1 MSKKIG
7 ILGGSFD
14 PPHRGHLEITKSSLK
29 KLKLDFVI
37 WAVTKKNPFK
47 KKPFLSLG
55 KRIFLAKKIVK
66 MNKKIK
72 VKSFDK
78 NIRSSNTINLV
89 KYLKKKRSNAEY
101 FFLIG
106 SDNLI
111 NFHKWKNWKKLIKIC
126 RITVFPRKGY
136 INKSL
141 KSKAVKNVGYD
152 DFLFL
157 KSKMINISSSNIR
170 KNYLKYKN

>member
-1 MSKKIG
+1 M
-7 ILGGSFD
+7 L
-14 PPHRGHLEITKSSLK
+14 
-29 KLKLDFVI
+29 
-37 WAVTKKNPFK
+37 
-47 KKPFLSLG
+47 
-55 KRIFLAKKIVK
+55 
-66 MNKKIK
+66 
-72 VKSFDK
+72 
-78 NIRSSNTINLV
+78 NI
-89 KYLKKKRSNAEY
+89 
-101 FFLIG
+101 FLIG

-111 NFHKWKNWKKLIKIC
+111 NFHKWKNWKKLKNMPNHG
-126 RITVFPRKGY
+126 FSRKGY